1 MLDIEQIKEKI
12 KNPVSESDL
21 RDGISIQNK
30 HKVHITG
37 EGFSLKQLVGFE
49 SKGDYDIR
57 KQLTEPATM
66 QICALILDNLNRWVT
81 NPGTVKIVKFKQEN
95 QTKDFK
101 AVLDQIWRGDSLEN
115 FIRTFYKEAIY
126 QEMEGFLLITKP
138 FIDGGVQIREG
149 VELKYEGNALDPY
162 VIFIAAE
169 DVHDFNS
176 IGDSLEYL
184 IIKQDEVEGKKIYRV
199 IDDTQDTIVVFDKQQ
214 DTVTV
219 AEDGEAIHGL
229 DYTPA
234 IQISSITK
242 KLDNDKIKTSPIDH
256 VIPALSRY
264 MQKDSDLIIQMVR
277 HMYPKLASVTTQC
290 LMCDGQGYYY
300 PTTGD
305 IKTKVKCNECNG
317 TGKTIPI
324 TRDGVLGMPQY
335 IDDGKTPYP
344 GSPASYITPDNASLQ
359 IAIDD
364 LKNLAQDIMYSATG
378 DKNIVAESLNTA
390 TENLINYKGLE
401 DRISEIIEMVESRE
415 EFIVETVARM
425 HLDFQ
430 NGFEGVSVRY
440 GRRLSIRGEN
450 EIMTEIGAA
459 KDSGMPSSHIEAL
472 QKELIYA
479 RYKNNKTELERQQL
493 LADLEPLN
501 GYTVKDVSDIKE
513 FVSVDD
519 LQLKYNFNTVVD
531 TFEATHGLI
540 HEYMKETEWKKRIS
554 GIREKFDEILQ
565 SKGISRGDGE
575 QDVPAP
581 DSE

>member
-1 MLDIEQIKEKI
+1 MLTIGQIESKI

-37 EGFSLKQLVGFE
+37 EGFSLKRLVGFE
-49 SKGDYDIR
+49 SEGDYKIR
-57 KQLTEPATM
+57 MQLTDPATV

-81 NPGTVKIVKFKQEN
+81 NPGTVKIVRFKQEN
-95 QTKDFK
+95 QAKDFK
-101 AVLDQIWRGDSLEN
+101 AVLDQVWRGDSLEN

-149 VELKYEGNALDPY
+149 VELKYEGEPLDPY
-162 VIFIAAE
+162 IIFIAAE

-176 IGDSLEYL
+176 IGDDLEYI
-184 IIKQDEVEGKKIYRV
+184 IIKQPEKESKDVYRV
-199 IDDTQDTIVVFDKQQ
+199 IDDTQDTIVIHDKTE
-214 DTVTV
+214 DKVYIE
-219 AEDGEAIHGL
+219 EDGVAFHGL
-229 DYTPA
+229 DYVPA
-234 IQISSITK
+234 IQVSSIAK
-242 KLDNDKIKTSPIDH
+242 ELKNDKIKTSPIDH
-256 VIPALSRY
+256 VIPALTRY
-264 MQKDSDLIIQMVR
+264 IQKDSDLIIQMVR

-324 TRDGVLGMPQY
+324 TRDGVLGLPQY
-335 IDDGKTPYP
+335 IDEGKTPYP
-344 GSPASYITPDNASLQ
+344 GSPASYITPDNDSLEV
-359 IAIDD
+359 AIED
-364 LKNLAQDIMYSATG
+364 LKTLAQNIMYSATG

-401 DRISEIIEMVESRE
+401 DRINEIVEMVESRE
-415 EFIVETVARM
+415 EFIIKTVAKM
-425 HLDFQ
+425 HLNFM
-430 NGFEGVSVRY
+430 NGFEDVSVRY
-440 GRRLSIRGEN
+440 GRRLAIRGEN
-450 EIMTEIGAA
+450 EIMTEIKAA
-459 KDSGMPSSHIEAL
+459 VEAGMPSSHIEAL

-513 FVSVDD
+513 FVSVED

-531 TFEATHGLI
+531 TFEATNGLI
-540 HEYMKETEWKKRIS
+540 QEYMKETEWKKRIS

-565 SKGISRGDGE
+565 SKGLGRGDGG
-575 QDVPAP
+575 QDVSTP
-581 DSE
+581 DSK